1 MMSDVILQILFNI
14 VLSVFIY
21 ILMLKSFSF
30 IYYSIKFFHISHAIT
45 ITFGAYLTYFVS
57 IQSGLPLWI
66 AISVSVIFGIVLM
79 LLVNQF
85 IYRPLQKQKA
95 ESWQMLIASLGL
107 YIVLQNV
114 VSMIWG
120 DSTLSF
126 RTWPVK
132 VGHKFMGAYIT
143 DVQIITV
150 VTVAVLLTL
159 SWLFLEK
166 TNIGQRI
173 KAVSS
178 NPELSGLL
186 GIDKNKAVVWSFIL
200 GSGLAACAG
209 ILIAADTDM
218 TPTMG
223 FNWLLYAMVAMI
235 IGGMGKMRYLF
246 LGSLLL
252 ATAQHLSAYYLD
264 SKWMNATAF
273 VILIIF
279 LYFKPYGF
287 SGQRLKKAEI

>member
-1 MMSDVILQILFNI
+1 MNQLLISICLEAVVF
-14 VLSVFIY
+14 VLIG
-21 ILMLKSFSF
+21 FSF
-30 IYYSIKFFHISHAIT
+30 KTDYSVLKFFHISHAIT
-45 ITFGAYLTYFVS
+45 LTFGAYLIYFAT
-57 IQSGLPLWI
+57 IQSGLSLWI
-66 AISVSVIFGIVLM
+66 AIPVSIIFGIVLM

-85 IYRPLQKQKA
+85 VYRPLQKRKA
-95 ESWQMLIASLGL
+95 ESWHMLIASLGI
-107 YIVLQNV
+107 YVVLQNII
-114 VSMIWG
+114 SMIWG
-120 DSTLSF
+120 DSTQSF

-166 TNIGQRI
+166 TNIGQQI

-178 NPELSGLL
+178 NPELSDLL
-186 GIDKNKAVVWSFIL
+186 GISKNKAVVWSFIL
-200 GSGLAACAG
+200 GSGLAAFAG

>member
-1 MMSDVILQILFNI
+1 MHWIAINTFLFLLLAFSYFILYN
-14 VLSVFIY
+14 STR
-21 ILMLKSFSF
+21 
-30 IYYSIKFFHISHAIT
+30 FFHISHAIT
-45 ITFGAYLTYFVS
+45 ITFGAYLAYFVS
-57 IQSGLPLWI
+57 IQTGLTLVV
-66 AISVSVIFGIVLM
+66 AIPVSMIFVVVLM
-79 LLVNQF
+79 LSVNQF
-85 IYRPLQKQKA
+85 IYRPLQKRKA
-95 ESWQMLIASLGL
+95 ESWQMIIASLGL
-107 YIVLQNV
+107 YVVLQNV

-120 DSTLSF
+120 DATLSF

-186 GIDKNKAVVWSFIL
+186 GIDKNKTVIWSFIL